1 MCVISNQPSYQVSHH
16 PPACAQH
23 VEHKDWTF
31 WQDFTMGSKFR
42 GKYLQIIP
50 YGEVCINQRC
60 VVVMVT
66 LYRYSSPGISQYWR
80 SLHMV

>member
-1 MCVISNQPSYQVSHH
+1 MQVSHH

-23 VEHKDWTF
+23 VEHKNWTF

-50 YGEVCINQRC
+50 YGKLSGS
-60 VVVMVT
+60 VVATVT
-66 LYRYSSPGISQYWR
+66 VW
-80 SLHMV
+80 